1 MYTRNVVCPKDLDLA
16 LLGQFHESVSQSP
29 NFCDITDVKFLE
41 APNIYLKLSV
51 YSDLLKCG
59 CGCCKSQGMK

>member
-29 NFCDITDVKFLE
+29 NFCDTTDVKFLE
-41 APNIYLKLSV
+41 AS
-51 YSDLLKCG
+51 
-59 CGCCKSQGMK
+59 